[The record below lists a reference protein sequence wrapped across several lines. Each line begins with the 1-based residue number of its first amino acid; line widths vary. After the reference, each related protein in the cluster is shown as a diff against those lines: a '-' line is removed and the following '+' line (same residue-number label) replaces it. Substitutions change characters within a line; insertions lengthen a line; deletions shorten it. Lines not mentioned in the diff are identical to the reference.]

1 MRMPT
6 SRPSEPTCEP
16 AGTRPCGFVEERHDG
31 PSGRARARAEGEEK
45 GQGGRRAPARGTEG
59 GVAPAPRGRG
69 GRQKRAL
76 GKGTSGVSV
85 EPETLERHPSR
96 RREGS
101 TPTRNRD
108 LPTGTFPIG
117 WDFLWATPSSVSL
130 RIVNYLMN
138 RGKMQ
143 VQTHVCSRRLS

>member
-1 MRMPT
+1 MRTPT

-31 PSGRARARAEGEEK
+31 PSGRARPRAEGEEK
-45 GQGGRRAPARGTEG
+45 GQGGRRAPARGTKG

-76 GKGTSGVSV
+76 GKGALGVSV
-85 EPETLERHPSR
+85 EPEALERHASR
-96 RREGS
+96 RREGA
-101 TPTRNRD
+101 TPGRNRD

-117 WDFLWATPSSVSL
+117 WDFLWSTPSLSSL
-130 RIVNYLMN
+130 RIVNYLVN
-138 RGKMQ
+138 LEKMQ
-143 VQTHVCSRRLS
+143 VRTHVCSRRLS